1 MKVPPVT
8 ALFLFSTLT
17 APVLA
22 EPDGTSFEHKDWEV
36 ACDNTL
42 TCRTAGYAKEE
53 GAGGSVLL
61 TRQAGANTVPTGE
74 VILSETDSENAAPV
88 TQLTV
93 WINGVSAGNLTAA
106 ENDTWRLSQ
115 PQTFALI
122 NAVKGSGKVEFK
134 GGHAPFIL
142 SNDGAYAVMLKVD
155 DVQGRIGTPGA
166 WSKKGNKPESSV
178 TKALPAPVIQAAKVS
193 KDPSRLLTREEI
205 TALKPRLM
213 ATLTDDL
220 QCDRLNPDEE
230 EKGSISD
237 EESDRLTYI
246 PLDSTH
252 ALISTLCWRAAYNE
266 GYGYWVIDK
275 ALTGKP
281 AIVTDSGVDYSEG
294 EITYFQK
301 GRGIADCVSTAE
313 WVWDGQAFRKSRHA
327 NSGMCRYIRAGGS
340 WDLPTWVTEVKPA
353 A

>member
-1 MKVPPVT
+1 MKASYTT

-22 EPDGTSFEHKDWEV
+22 EQSGISFEHKDWEV
-36 ACDNTL
+36 TCDNTL
-42 TCRTAGYAKEE
+42 TCRTAGYASEE

-74 VILSETDSENAAPV
+74 VILSETDSEDEAPV
-88 TQLTV
+88 TKLTV
-93 WINGVSAGNLTAA
+93 WINGVSAGDLTAA

-115 PQTFALI
+115 PQTLGLI

-134 GGHAPFIL
+134 GGHTPFML

-166 WSKKGNKPESSV
+166 WTKKGNKPESGV
-178 TKALPAPVIQAAKVS
+178 TKAVPAPVIQAAKVS
-193 KDPSRLLTREEI
+193 KEPSRLLTQQEI

-237 EESDRLTYI
+237 EESDKLTYI
-246 PLDSTH
+246 PLDNTH

-281 AIVTDSGVDYSEG
+281 AIVTDSGDDYRDG
-294 EITYFQK
+294 EISWFQK
-301 GRGIADCVSTAE
+301 GRGIADCVSMAG
-313 WVWDGQAFRKSRHA
+313 WVWDGQTFQKTRHA

-340 WDLPTWVTEVKPA
+340 WDLPDFVAEVKPA
-353 A
+353 P